1 MMQKNFWQSV
11 SELAAMRQHIPEERR
26 ALSGVR
32 HALRLDVRS
41 TEPKATEPKATEP
54 NVRQRVR

>member
-1 MMQKNFWQSV
+1 MVKNFWQSV

-41 TEPKATEPKATEP
+41 SEPKATEP
-54 NVRQRVR
+54 NVRQRDR